1 MDTNTLYTL
10 FETSKGVTTD
20 SRKIGGGELF
30 FALKGDNFD
39 GNSFAVKALKDGAA
53 YAVIDSE
60 AVAAENPEY
69 RDRLILVPD
78 TLKALQELAAEHR
91 RRLAI
96 PIIGIV
102 GSNGKTTTKELTS
115 RVLAEKFT
123 VYATQ
128 GNLNNH
134 IGVPLTL
141 LAMDSSIQFGV
152 VEMGASACGE
162 IATLCSIAQPNYG
175 IITNI
180 GNAHLEGFG
189 GVDGII
195 MGKGELFAYLDSNG
209 GRAFVPEEDEV
220 LTSMAFFRPNMAVHN
235 YSRAIANGY
244 KSKLSGDYNRH
255 NIAAAVAVGQY
266 FDIDPQ
272 RIAAAIE
279 SYTPTNNRSEER
291 ITERGNRLIIDC
303 YNANPSS
310 MEAAIDNIASI
321 EAERRLL
328 ILGDMLELGIWT
340 DAKHIQI
347 LSRAAEVSN
356 AEIILIG
363 KAFRRAAHTMGL
375 DITTFE
381 TTDEAG
387 TYLSGANIS
396 GTTILLKG
404 SRGIALERLID
415 KL

>member
-10 FETSKGVTTD
+10 FETSKGFTTD

-39 GNSFAVKALKDGAA
+39 GNNFAVKALEDGAA

-60 AVAAENPEY
+60 TVAAENPEY
-69 RDRLILVPD
+69 SDRLILVPD

-291 ITERGNRLIIDC
+291 VTERGNRLIIDC

-310 MEAAIDNIASI
+310 MEVAIDNIASI

-363 KAFRRAAHTMGL
+363 EAFRRAAHTMGL

-387 TYLSGANIS
+387 TYLSSANIS